1 MEADELRGLG
11 TAEHPRQPAARRLV
25 IIDDHRTF
33 VELLRYA
40 LQDVPGLDCVGVAYD
55 PQSGIELVD
64 RERPDIVVMD
74 YEFPGP
80 DDGIAATAVILS
92 RRPGTYVVLLAGRAD
107 RRMMQRAAD
116 VGSSTLLPKDG
127 SLPDFLD
134 ALRRVGPGGML
145 VHPSLLTT
153 TIDGDRDGRLLSPR
167 EQEVLTMLAVGL
179 NASEIADQLGITK
192 NTCRGYIKS
201 LLWKLGAHTQLEAVA
216 LARKRRLVA
225 DP

>member
-1 MEADELRGLG
+1 MDADELRGNPSV
-11 TAEHPRQPAARRLV
+11 AEHRQTSARRLV

-40 LQDVPGLDCVGVAYD
+40 IDDVPGLLCVGVAYD
-55 PQSGIELVD
+55 PRSGLELVE

-80 DDGIAATAVILS
+80 DDGITATAMIRS
-92 RRPGTYVVLLAGRAD
+92 RHPDIHVVLLAGRPD
-107 RRMMQRAAD
+107 RRMMQRAANA
-116 VGSSTLLPKDG
+116 GANSLLPKDG

-134 ALRRVGPGGML
+134 ALRRAGPGGML

-153 TIDGDRDGRLLSPR
+153 TNDHVADGPLSPR

-179 NASEIADQLGITK
+179 NATEIADQLGITK
-192 NTCRGYIKS
+192 NTCRGYIKT

-216 LARKRRLVA
+216 LARRRHLIA